1 MCKDEYLQ
9 LSGIQHFAFCKR
21 QWGLIHIDRIWE
33 DNDLTAS
40 GNIVHRNVDEGNS
53 KETRKD
59 LQIMRSVKVA
69 SNELRL
75 SGICDV
81 VEIRKVEDG
90 KLEVFPLEYKHGSPK
105 RNDCD
110 RVQLCAQ
117 AMALEE
123 MFELPVTCGAI
134 YYHTTR
140 RRENVPMSDNLRNLT
155 RTIAEEMH
163 RYFEKGKV
171 PAPKF
176 ESFCMSCS
184 LYNRC
189 LPETTCGRSSVKNYF
204 RNKRKL
210 IQ

>member
-1 MCKDEYLQ
+1 MCQDDFLQ

-21 QWGLIHIDRIWE
+21 QWGLIHIDGIWE

-40 GNIVHRNVDEGNS
+40 GNIVHRNVDEGIS

-59 LQIMRSVKVA
+59 LRVMRSVKVV
-69 SNELRL
+69 SYELGL

-81 VEIRKVEDG
+81 VEIRCTEDG
-90 KLEVFPLEYKHGSPK
+90 GLSVFPLEYKHGSPK
-105 RNDCD
+105 RSDCD

-123 MFELPVTCGAI
+123 MFGISVTSGAI
-134 YYHTTR
+134 YYHTVR
-140 RRENVPMSDNLRNLT
+140 RREDVQMSDYLRNLT
-155 RTIAEEMH
+155 HKLAEEMH
-163 RYFEKGKV
+163 RYFDKGKV
-171 PAPKF
+171 PAPKY

-189 LPETTCGRSSVKNYF
+189 LPETTCGQLSVKKYF
-204 RNKRKL
+204 KNKRESIK
-210 IQ
+210 

>member
-1 MCKDEYLQ
+1 MYQDDFLQ

-21 QWGLIHIDRIWE
+21 QWGLIHIDGIWE

-40 GNIVHRNVDEGNS
+40 GNIVHRNVDEGIS
-53 KETRKD
+53 EETRKD
-59 LQIMRSVKVA
+59 TRILRSLKVV
-69 SNELRL
+69 SYELGL

-81 VEIRKVEDG
+81 VEIHRTEDG
-90 KLEVFPLEYKHGSPK
+90 NLSVFPLEYKHGSPK
-105 RNDCD
+105 KSDCD

-123 MFELPVTCGAI
+123 MFDIPVTSGAI
-134 YYHTTR
+134 YYHTIH
-140 RRENVPMSDNLRNLT
+140 RREGVQISDYLRNLT
-155 RTIAEEMH
+155 RTLAEEMH
-163 RYFEKGKV
+163 RFFDEGKV

-189 LPETTCGRSSVKNYF
+189 LPETMCGQFSVKKYF
-204 RNKRKL
+204 KNKRESIK
-210 IQ
+210 

>member
-21 QWGLIHIDRIWE
+21 QWGLIHIDGIWE

-40 GNIVHRNVDEGNS
+40 GNIIHRNVDEGIS

-59 LQIMRSVKVA
+59 LRIMRSVKVV

-81 VEIRKVEDG
+81 VEIRHIEDG
-90 KLEVFPLEYKHGSPK
+90 RLEVFPLEYKHGSPK
-105 RNDCD
+105 RSDCD

-123 MFELPVTCGAI
+123 MFNVPVTSGAI
-134 YYHTTR
+134 YYHTIR
-140 RRENVPMSDNLRNLT
+140 RRENVPVSDYLRNLT
-155 RTIAEEMH
+155 RTLAEEMH
-163 RYFEKGKV
+163 RCFEEGKV

-176 ESFCMSCS
+176 ESFCISCS
-184 LYNRC
+184 LYNKC
-189 LPETTCGRSSVKNYF
+189 LPEMACGQSSVKKYF
-204 RNKRKL
+204 KNKRESIK
-210 IQ
+210 